1 VDGSAEDVL
10 DGVEAC
16 FQGRLREGL
25 GGGWGRLMAPG
36 LVDWEGWGGWRASDL
51 ERHRCWGVRLAV
63 AVAVCMRL

>member
-1 VDGSAEDVL
+1 
-10 DGVEAC
+10 
-16 FQGRLREGL
+16 
-25 GGGWGRLMAPG
+25 MAPG